1 MQYETKSRS
10 IAKAFSW
17 RTLATLT
24 TTGIVFAFTGRL
36 AMAMSVGFIEV
47 FAKMGLYF
55 FHERAWQKIGYGK
68 KEIPA
73 FVVWFTGLPA
83 SGKTTLADEVFRD
96 LKQRK
101 LKVER
106 LDSKDVRP
114 LFPEISFSE
123 KDVNRHIKR
132 VGHLAAM
139 LEKNGVIVIASFVS
153 PYAKSRSFVKKT
165 CRQYIEVYLKAT
177 PEACAMR
184 DPRGNYAKA
193 KKGELQNF
201 PGINASYDEPSE
213 PHITIELDKLEPE
226 EAKNKVVNYLNK
238 RFLNGSRQ

>member
-36 AMAMSVGFIEV
+36 AMAMSVGFMEV

-83 SGKTTLADEVFRD
+83 SGKSTLADKVFQS
-96 LKQRK
+96 LKQRN

-114 LFPEISFSE
+114 LFPEAGFSPAE
-123 KDVNRHIKR
+123 VNRHIKR
-132 VGHLAAM
+132 VGHLASM
-139 LEKNGVIVIASFVS
+139 LEKNGIIAVASFVS
-153 PYAKSRSFVKKT
+153 PYAKSRLFVKKL
-165 CRQYIEVYLKAT
+165 CNRYQK
-177 PEACAMR
+177 
-184 DPRGNYAKA
+184 RGY
-193 KKGELQNF
+193 Q
-201 PGINASYDEPSE
+201 
-213 PHITIELDKLEPE
+213 
-226 EAKNKVVNYLNK
+226 K
-238 RFLNGSRQ
+238 RGR